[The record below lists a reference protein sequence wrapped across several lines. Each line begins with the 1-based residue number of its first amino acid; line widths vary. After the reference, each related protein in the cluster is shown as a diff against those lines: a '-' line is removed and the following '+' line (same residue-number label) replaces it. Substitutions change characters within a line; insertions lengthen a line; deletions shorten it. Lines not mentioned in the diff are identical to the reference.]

1 MIANSGEGQAWSEG
15 LPLLCPR
22 CRSPFAKWSKYN
34 AEAILPS
41 CPTCDGKATVLH
53 GIPVLRDEDEEMIDL
68 LDAPDGLNAYDSSNL
83 SIPFIQEALVSNE
96 LVLELGAGADV
107 CDNPNLI
114 KTDSYLYST
123 SLDFIADA
131 HALPFGDD
139 TFGYV
144 FSLAVFEHLHSPWIA
159 ADEIFRVLKPGG
171 KVFVLTAFMQHLHGY
186 PSHFF
191 NMTLPGLRR
200 LFKRFDILD
209 AAPSSW
215 TSFDQL
221 SYLLLDFLTHAK
233 ESCQSQESVSAK
245 EKLERAVRDFCE
257 CIPLLDQELLRGDA
271 SECGAWA
278 KIAPTIELEACKH
291 I

>member
-1 MIANSGEGQAWSEG
+1 MANAEGNVGWADG
-15 LPLLCPR
+15 LTLLCPM
-22 CRSPFAKWSKYN
+22 CQNPLVEWSCPNSDKT
-34 AEAILPS
+34 LPP
-41 CPTCDGKATVLH
+41 CPTCHGKVSVLH
-53 GIPVLRDEDEEMIDL
+53 GIPVLRKVDEEIIDL
-68 LDAPDGLNAYDSSNL
+68 LDTPDGLAVYDSSNL
-83 SIPFIQEALVSNE
+83 SIPFIQEALVSEE
-96 LVLELGAGADV
+96 LVLELGAGADI
-107 CDNPNLI
+107 CDKPNLI

-200 LFKRFDILD
+200 LFERFDIVD

-233 ESCQSQESVSAK
+233 ESCQSQESISSK

-257 CIPLLDQELLRGDA
+257 CIPLLDHELLRGDA
-271 SECGAWA
+271 SESGAWA

-291 I
+291 M